1 MKVRI
6 GLAVGGQGMLRLD
19 DYDDVLDRL
28 ERLGFDSVWLPETFL
43 AGTFDPLVGLAYA
56 AARAKRLKIGTHLVA
71 PGRNPV
77 MLAKSLAQLDR
88 LSKGRLLLVFVAGL
102 ADAAE
107 RAAQG
112 MPDGDRTR
120 WFDEQLPRLRQ
131 WWAGEAVDGLTLD
144 SRPMQEPLE
153 VWLGG
158 QATKALERVGRLGD
172 GWIPGRITREEAIA
186 ARVVIE
192 RTASEAGRVISTEH
206 YGINLAYALD
216 AEAAVTLPTRGTGDP
231 RDVVSFG
238 PRALRENA
246 QRWIEA
252 GFTKIVVRPLTPP
265 TDWAAELDRLADT
278 VLDLQT

>member
-6 GLAVGGQGMLRLD
+6 GLAVGGQGMLQLD
-19 DYDDVLDRL
+19 DYGDVLDDL

-43 AGTFDPLVGLAYA
+43 AGTFDPLVGLAFA

-71 PGRNPV
+71 PGRNPI

-112 MPDGDRTR
+112 MPDGDRTY

-131 WWAGEAVDGLTLD
+131 WWAGEEVDGLALD
-144 SRPMQEPLE
+144 SRPVQEPLE

-186 ARVVIE
+186 ARSVIE
-192 RTASEAGRVISTEH
+192 RTAADTGRVISPEH

-216 AEAAVTLPTRGTGDP
+216 ADCPVPPMRGTGDP

-238 PRALRENA
+238 PKALRENA

-278 VLDLQT
+278 VLDLQS